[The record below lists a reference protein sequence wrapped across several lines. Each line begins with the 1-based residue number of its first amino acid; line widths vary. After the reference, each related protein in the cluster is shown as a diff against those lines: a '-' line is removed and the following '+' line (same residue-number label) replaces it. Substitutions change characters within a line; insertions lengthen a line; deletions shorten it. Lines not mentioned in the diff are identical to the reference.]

1 MKSFQHTILFLFL
14 TLMMSPYLKA
24 QKIECFILEAP
35 EKPFYDV
42 KKIGVLKFNCSTNHR
57 KETVLTDYVVAY
69 LLDQNRGIVKSGS
82 KLYGMVKGK
91 EGRTYVKGVKTD
103 FYEVIERDQLEKI
116 MKEQKLSLSGA
127 LDESSAA
134 EVGRVLGLDVII
146 IGNSTYA
153 HNDEWSNT
161 DLSGRCL
168 KRIVTAKGTMKIISV
183 ETAQVVGTESSSAGF
198 KDSGCGDNISG
209 VLSVDQLADRALNQL
224 AKNFVDYF
232 SPGFTYIKYEMEKV
246 KLKEF
251 KTKGKEAMD
260 FLKMGDIDRAFPIVY
275 AMFEADSYNPKTAYN
290 LGVLYEMVGAYEDA
304 FEYYGMAYEL
314 DYSNKK
320 FQAATE
326 RAEKGIGLALYL
338 EDIGRPV
345 QPYSFTGGDMAGALA
360 ERITVKGSSSD
371 RVNIYELPN
380 KSSTVVAKVP
390 GGLDFKVIKEYSK
403 FYEIQLRGNKV
414 GFLNKS
420 DAK

>member
-1 MKSFQHTILFLFL
+1 MKSLHFSTFLLLFTFL
-14 TLMMSPYLKA
+14 LSPFLKA

-42 KKIGVLKFNCSTNHR
+42 KKIGVLKFNCSTNR
-57 KETVLTDYVVAY
+57 QKENVLTDYVVAN
-69 LLDQNRGIVKSGS
+69 LLDQNRGIVGKSS
-82 KLYGMVKGK
+82 ALYGLVKSK

-127 LDESSAA
+127 LDEGSAA

-146 IGNSTYA
+146 IGNSSYA
-153 HNDEWSNT
+153 HNDEWSNSE
-161 DLSGRCL
+161 LSGRCL
-168 KRIVTAKGTMKIISV
+168 KRTVTAKGTMKIISV
-183 ETAQVVGTESSSAGF
+183 ETARVVGTESSSAGF

-209 VLSVDQLADRALNQL
+209 VLSVDQLADKALNQL

-232 SPGFTYIKYEMEKV
+232 SPGFTHIKYTMEKV
-246 KLKEF
+246 KLKAF

-314 DYSNKK
+314 DYSCKK

-326 RAEKGIGLALYL
+326 RAEKGIALAQYL
-338 EDIGRPV
+338 EDIGRPI
-345 QPYSFTGGDMAGALA
+345 QPYSFSGGDMAGALA
-360 ERITVKGSSSD
+360 ERVTVKGSSSD
-371 RVNIYELPN
+371 RVDIYELPN

-390 GGLDFKVIKEYSK
+390 GGLDFKVIKEHSK
-403 FYEIQLRGNKV
+403 FYEIQLRGSKV
-414 GFLNKS
+414 GFL
-420 DAK
+420 AKTDTK